1 MTAPGRRLSA
11 SATVV
16 LALVCIALAAPAF
29 AFASKSTR
37 GVVVPKLASKSVTAT
52 CPKGEHVSF
61 GGVVAQFAS
70 PPHSGPIVLPEGM
83 RRTAPDRWTVTG
95 TSASDVTGS
104 RLTAEAYCDRGPVSA
119 TVSNSVKVGGF
130 RAGTAIATCPA
141 GTVVVGGGYNAGAS
155 KKNQE
160 IVARLAALSAN
171 KWAAS
176 VFNIS
181 TTATTLTALAYCAKH
196 VPVVGY
202 VTAVT
207 LAAHKGGT
215 ARVSCAKGTSL
226 VFGGLYASSP
236 TVGKKVA
243 AIAPFSWTAASKTQ
257 WVVTAYNAGDVAGS
271 IDALAYCA

>member
-1 MTAPGRRLSA
+1 MASPARRLSA
-11 SATVV
+11 SATAV
-16 LALVCIALAAPAF
+16 LALVCVALAAPAF

-37 GVVVPKLASKSVTAT
+37 GVVVPKLLSRSVTAT

-83 RRTAPDRWTVTG
+83 RRTAPGRWTVTG

-119 TVSNSVKVGGF
+119 TVSNSVKVAGF
-130 RAGTAIATCPA
+130 RSGSAIATCPA
-141 GTVVVGGGYNAGAS
+141 GTIVVGGGYSAGAS

-160 IVARLAALSAN
+160 IVARLAAVSPRQ
-171 KWAAS
+171 WAAT

-181 TTATTLTALAYCAKH
+181 AAATTLTALAYCAKH
-196 VPVVGY
+196 APVLGY

-226 VFGGLYASSP
+226 VFGGLYANSP

-243 AIAPFSWTAASKTQ
+243 AIAPFSWTAASRTQ